1 MISVT
6 DAQLNAWLATF
17 LWPLARVLGLI
28 MTAPLLHSRNVPV
41 RVRIGLGAAMAFAV
55 APMAGTMPEVQV
67 GSAAGLAILAEQVLV
82 GALMG
87 LSARLAFAAL
97 SLAGDLIGLQMG
109 LGFAIFY
116 DPQSAGQ
123 TPVAAQ
129 FLELAGFLLFLAL
142 NGHLMMLATLAQSF
156 EVLPVGA
163 ALAPDHWKDLAE
175 MGARVFSLGTLF
187 ALPVVGPLLVV
198 NVILAVLSR
207 TAPQLNLFAVGFP
220 VTLLTGF
227 VALALALPALA
238 PALER
243 TLTEAVGHMLLA
255 IAPAR

>member
-6 DAQLNAWLATF
+6 DAQLNAWLAAF

-28 MTAPLLHSRNVPV
+28 MTAPLLHSHSVPA
-41 RVRIGLGAAMAFAV
+41 RVRIGLGVALALAV
-55 APMAGTMPEVQV
+55 APMAGAMPDVQV

-82 GALMG
+82 GAAMG

-129 FLELAGFLLFLAL
+129 FLELAGFLLF
-142 NGHLMMLATLAQSF
+142 

-163 ALAPDHWKDLAE
+163 ALAPGHWKDLAE
-175 MGARVFSLGTLF
+175 MGAGVFSLGTLL

-198 NVILAVLSR
+198 NVVLAVLSR
-207 TAPQLNLFAVGFP
+207 AAPQLNLFAVGFP

-243 TLTEAVGHMLLA
+243 TLTEAVGSMLLA
-255 IAPAR
+255 VAPSR

>member
-6 DAQLNAWLATF
+6 DAQLNAWLAAF

-28 MTAPLLHSRNVPV
+28 MTAPLLHSHSVPA
-41 RVRIGLGAAMAFAV
+41 RVRIGLGIALALAI
-55 APMAGTMPEVQV
+55 APMAGAMPDVQV
-67 GSAAGLAILAEQVLV
+67 GSVAGLAILAEQVLV
-82 GALMG
+82 GAAMG

-129 FLELAGFLLFLAL
+129 FLELAGFLLFLSI
-142 NGHLMMLATLAQSF
+142 NGHLMMLAAIAQSF

-163 ALAPDHWKDLAE
+163 ALAPGHWKDLAE
-175 MGARVFSLGTLF
+175 MGTGVFSLGTLL

-198 NVILAVLSR
+198 NVVLAVLSR
-207 TAPQLNLFAVGFP
+207 AAPQLNLFAVGFP

-243 TLTEAVGHMLLA
+243 TLTEAVGDMLLA
-255 IAPAR
+255 VAPSR